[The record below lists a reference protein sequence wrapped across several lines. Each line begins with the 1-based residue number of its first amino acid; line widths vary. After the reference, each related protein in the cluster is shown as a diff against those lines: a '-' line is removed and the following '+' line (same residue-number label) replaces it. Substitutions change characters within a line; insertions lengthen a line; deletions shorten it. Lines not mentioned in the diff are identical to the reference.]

1 MRVSRAFGAIGAV
14 SLLAFAFALASPP
27 RQASAAEIGDV
38 FTSITISPVLGTPW
52 QQTGDPTAIPD
63 GSLVDVSFAFVVPDE
78 ATAGDTASMTFRSN
92 GGVTTSV
99 ADLTSFPILSED
111 GETIAVGTGAGD
123 TVTVTF
129 APYVD
134 SHTAVGGS
142 GTFQARVSA
151 AAATPTPSAFGI
163 PIAVSS
169 GEFPATVRI
178 YRVTDLSAEVVG
190 VRGAVLDD
198 TSLEWRFFSAIPLY
212 NLDLALMDGA
222 TAVDCAALQLE
233 YRDAAWT
240 TGDPYPDDTQFGAP
254 VGVATADCTAVSPGL
269 DSATQVVSVVPEAQ
283 VPAGTLREFRLIAG
297 ITSDEQPEFQAV
309 LATTDAGSTQTVSF
323 VGFAERQTAR
333 GVGQGTLIPLPP
345 EPDPDTSGG
354 GTTQPDTLADSGV
367 SPSALPGLGMA
378 LLALGLLVV
387 AGTRRIGPPARQQ

>member
-1 MRVSRAFGAIGAV
+1 MSAGRAFGAIGAV
-14 SLLAFAFALASPP
+14 SLLAFAFAFASPP

-52 QQTGDPTAIPD
+52 QQTSDPTSIPD
-63 GSLVDVSFAFVVPDE
+63 GSLVDVSFAFTLPDE
-78 ATAGDTASMTFRSN
+78 ATAGDTATMTFRSS

-99 ADLTSFPILSED
+99 ADLAPFPILSAD
-111 GETIAVGTGAGD
+111 GETIAIGTGAGD

-129 APYVD
+129 AAYVD
-134 SHTAVGGS
+134 THTAVSGS

-151 AAATPTPSAFGI
+151 SAAAATPSAFGI

-178 YRVTDLSAEVVG
+178 YRITDVSTEAVG
-190 VRGAVLDD
+190 VHGTVLDD
-198 TSLEWRFFSAIPLY
+198 TSLEWRYFSAIPLY

-222 TAVDCAALQLE
+222 SVVDCAALHLE

-240 TGDPYPDDTQFGAP
+240 PGDPYPSDAQFGAP
-254 VGVATADCTAVSPGL
+254 VGIPTASCTPVSGGL

-309 LATTDAGSTQTVSF
+309 LATSDAGSTQTVSF

-345 EPDPDTSGG
+345 EPDPDTSDG
-354 GTTQPDTLADSGV
+354 GTSQADTLADSGL
-367 SPSALPGLGMA
+367 SPSALPGLGVV
-378 LLALGLLVV
+378 LVTLGVLAITGS
-387 AGTRRIGPPARQQ
+387 RRFRHLERQQ

>member
-1 MRVSRAFGAIGAV
+1 MRVRRAFGAISAV
-14 SLLAFAFALASPP
+14 SVLAFAFAFASPP
-27 RQASAAEIGDV
+27 RQASAVEIGDV

-52 QQTGDPTAIPD
+52 QQTSDPTAVPD
-63 GSLVDVSFAFVVPDE
+63 GSLVDVSFAFALPDE
-78 ATAGDTASMTFRSN
+78 ATAGDTASMTFQST

-99 ADLTSFPILSED
+99 ADLAPFPILSED
-111 GETIAVGTGAGD
+111 GETIATVTGAGD

-134 SHTAVGGS
+134 THTAVSGS

-169 GEFPATVRI
+169 GQFPATVRI
-178 YRVTDLSAEVVG
+178 YRVTELITEVTG

-198 TSLEWRFFSAIPLY
+198 TSLEWRYFSAIPLY

-240 TGDPYPDDTQFGAP
+240 TGDPYPSDAQFGAP
-254 VGVATADCTAVSPGL
+254 VDVATASCTPVSSGL
-269 DSATQVVSVVPEAQ
+269 DAASQVVSVVPEAQ

-309 LATTDAGSTQTVSF
+309 LATSDAGSTQTLAF

-354 GTTQPDTLADSGV
+354 GTTPPDTLADSGV
-367 SPSALPGLGMA
+367 NPSALPGLGLA
-378 LLALGLLVV
+378 LVALGLLVV
-387 AGTRRIGPPARQQ
+387 AGARRVRHTAIQE